1 MIKSIKIKNFAI
13 IKDTEFKFHSGL
25 NIITG
30 ETGAGKSVV
39 ATAISL
45 ALGSRAD
52 STFIRHGASKAT
64 IEMVAVFEEK
74 EYTVVREVSS
84 NGKNRCIIN
93 GNGVPLGRL
102 ISISE
107 KSAQIH
113 GQFDN
118 NLLLDPE
125 SHIDLLDTFGGQNIL
140 SYYLQYIN
148 AFNEFSEIKNRY
160 NALITSIKEDSSK
173 ADFYRFSIEEIDRSN
188 LVVGEDAELEDR
200 MKFLQNAES
209 ISRALSDSYD
219 ALTSGDFSAESLI
232 GSALSNLQSVSESTK
247 DIASLSDDL
256 DSLSIQLSDI
266 ISKMHTLLD
275 SSDFSERELDKIMER
290 LSLIDSLKKKY
301 APTIEEILEYRDLIF
316 EKLSNMGSFDEQ
328 KEELKS
334 MLEESRLKLYSTG
347 NQLTEARKKVA
358 KKLSDAVVSELA
370 ELNFKNADIEVSIT
384 PLKSPGPKGM
394 DEVEL
399 FITTNKGEPLKP
411 LAKVASGGEV
421 SRIMLA
427 IKAITADSE
436 NISTLI
442 FDEVDTGI
450 SGITASIVGSKLQNL
465 ASNHQVI
472 SITHL
477 PQIAAKGDH
486 NYRIY
491 KESDDSE
498 TYAYV
503 EEITGEEKIMEI
515 ARLLGGTKITNAT
528 IENARDL
535 IDNN

>member
-1 MIKSIKIKNFAI
+1 MIKSIRINNFAI

-64 IEMVAVFEEK
+64 VEMLAEFGDK

-102 ISISE
+102 ISVSE
-107 KSAQIH
+107 KNAQIH

-118 NLLLDPE
+118 NMLLNPE
-125 SHIDLLDTFGGQNIL
+125 THIDLLDTFGGQNIL

-148 AFNEFSEIKNRY
+148 AFNEFTDIKNRY
-160 NALITSIKEDSSK
+160 NKLVTSIKEDSSK
-173 ADFYRFSIEEIDRSN
+173 ADYYRYSIEEIDRAN
-188 LVVGEDAELEDR
+188 LVDGEDDELEDR

-219 ALTSGDFSAESLI
+219 SLASGDFSAESLI
-232 GSALSNLQSVSESTK
+232 GTALSNITSVSGYTK
-247 DIASLSDDL
+247 DIDSLSDNL
-256 DSLSIQLSDI
+256 ESLSIQVSDI
-266 ISKMHTLLD
+266 ISRMRTLLD
-275 SSDFSERELDKIMER
+275 SSDFSERELDEIMER

-301 APTIEEILEYRDLIF
+301 APTIAGILAHRDELS
-316 EKLSNMGSFDEQ
+316 EKLNNMDSFDEK
-328 KEELKS
+328 KEELKVL
-334 MLEESRLKLYSTG
+334 LEESRLKLYSDG
-347 NQLTEARKKVA
+347 NALTEARKKVA
-358 KKLSDAVVSELA
+358 KELSKAVVSELA
-370 ELNFKNADIEVSIT
+370 QLNFKDSDIHVAIT
-384 PLKSPGPKGM
+384 PLKTPGPKGM

-427 IKAITADSE
+427 IKSITADSE

-450 SGITASIVGSKLQNL
+450 SGVTASIVGNKLKSL
-465 ASNHQVI
+465 AANHQVI

-491 KESDDSE
+491 KESNDTE
-498 TYAYV
+498 TFAYV
-503 EEITGEEKIMEI
+503 EEITGEDRLMEI
-515 ARLLGGTKITNAT
+515 ARLLGGTKITKAT
-528 IENARDL
+528 IENAREL
-535 IDNN
+535 IDSN

>member
-1 MIKSIKIKNFAI
+1 MIKSIRIKNFAI
-13 IKDTEFKFHSGL
+13 IKDTEFRFHSGL

-30 ETGAGKSVV
+30 ETGAGKSIV

-64 IEMVAVFEEK
+64 IEMIAELGDK
-74 EYTVVREVSS
+74 EYTVVREISS

-93 GNGVPLGRL
+93 GDGVPLGRL

-107 KSAQIH
+107 KNAQIH

-118 NLLLDPE
+118 NLLLNPE
-125 SHIDLLDTFGGQNIL
+125 THIDLLDTFGGQNIL

-148 AFNEFSEIKNRY
+148 SFNEFSEIKNRY
-160 NALITSIKEDSSK
+160 NKLVTSIKEDSSK
-173 ADFYRFSIEEIDRSN
+173 ADYYRYSIEEIDRAN
-188 LVVGEDAELEDR
+188 LVDGEDAELEDR
-200 MKFLQNAES
+200 MKFLQNAET

-219 ALTSGDFSAESLI
+219 ALTSGDFSAENLI
-232 GSALSNLQSVSESTK
+232 GSALSNIKSVSEYTK
-247 DIASLSDDL
+247 DIDSLSDNL
-256 DSLSIQLSDI
+256 ESLSIQLSDI

-275 SSDFSERELDKIMER
+275 SSDFSERELDEIMER

-301 APTIEEILEYRDLIF
+301 APTIRGILAHRDELS
-316 EKLSNMGSFDEQ
+316 EKLNNMESFDEQ
-328 KEELKS
+328 KEKLKAL
-334 MLEESRLKLYSTG
+334 LEESRLKLYSDG
-347 NQLTEARKKVA
+347 KSLTEARKKIG
-358 KKLSDAVVSELA
+358 KELSKAVVSELA
-370 ELNFKNADIEVSIT
+370 QLNFKDADIDVTIT
-384 PLKSPGPKGM
+384 PLKAPGPKGM

-411 LAKVASGGEV
+411 LAKIASGGEV

-450 SGITASIVGSKLQNL
+450 SGITASIVGNKLQDL
-465 ASNHQVI
+465 AANHQVI

-491 KESDDSE
+491 KESNDSE
-498 TYAYV
+498 TFAYV
-503 EEITGEEKIMEI
+503 EEITGEDKLMEI
-515 ARLLGGTKITNAT
+515 ARLLGGTKITKAT
-528 IENARDL
+528 IENAREL
-535 IDNN
+535 IDSN

>member
-1 MIKSIKIKNFAI
+1 MIKSIRIKNFAI
-13 IKDTEFKFHSGL
+13 IKDTEFRFHSGL

-30 ETGAGKSVV
+30 ETGAGKSIV

-64 IEMVAVFEEK
+64 IEMIAELGDK
-74 EYTVVREVSS
+74 EYTVVREISS

-93 GNGVPLGRL
+93 GDGVPLGRL

-107 KSAQIH
+107 KNAQIH

-118 NLLLDPE
+118 NLLLNPE
-125 SHIDLLDTFGGQNIL
+125 THIDLLDTFGGQNIL

-148 AFNEFSEIKNRY
+148 SFNEFSEIKNRY
-160 NALITSIKEDSSK
+160 NKLVTSIKEDSSK
-173 ADFYRFSIEEIDRSN
+173 ADYYRYSIEEIDRAN
-188 LVVGEDAELEDR
+188 LVDGEDAELEDR
-200 MKFLQNAES
+200 MKFLQNAET

-219 ALTSGDFSAESLI
+219 ALTSGDFSAENLI
-232 GSALSNLQSVSESTK
+232 GSALSNIKSVSEYTK
-247 DIASLSDDL
+247 DIDSLSDNL
-256 DSLSIQLSDI
+256 ESLSIQLSDI

-275 SSDFSERELDKIMER
+275 SSDFSERELDEIMER

-301 APTIEEILEYRDLIF
+301 APTIRGILAHRDELS
-316 EKLSNMGSFDEQ
+316 EKLNNMESFDEQ
-328 KEELKS
+328 KEELKAL
-334 MLEESRLKLYSTG
+334 LEESRLKLYSEG
-347 NQLTEARKKVA
+347 KSLTEARKKIG
-358 KKLSDAVVSELA
+358 KELSKAVVSELA
-370 ELNFKNADIEVSIT
+370 QLNFKDADIDVTIT
-384 PLKSPGPKGM
+384 PLKAPGPKGM

-450 SGITASIVGSKLQNL
+450 SGITASIVGNKLQDL
-465 ASNHQVI
+465 AANHQVI

-491 KESDDSE
+491 KESNDTE
-498 TYAYV
+498 TFAYV
-503 EEITGEEKIMEI
+503 EEITGEDKLMEI
-515 ARLLGGTKITNAT
+515 ARLLGGTKITKAT
-528 IENARDL
+528 IENAREL
-535 IDNN
+535 IESR

>member
-13 IKDTEFKFHSGL
+13 IKDTEFNFHSGL

-64 IEMVAVFEEK
+64 VEMLAEFGDK
-74 EYTVVREVSS
+74 EYTVVREISS

-93 GNGVPLGRL
+93 GDGVPLGRL

-107 KSAQIH
+107 KNAQIH

-118 NLLLDPE
+118 NLLLNPE
-125 SHIDLLDTFGGQNIL
+125 THIDLLDTFGGQNIL
-140 SYYLQYIN
+140 SYYLTYIN
-148 AFNEFSEIKNRY
+148 SFNEFSDIKNKY
-160 NALITSIKEDSSK
+160 NKLVTSIKEDSSK
-173 ADFYRFSIEEIDRSN
+173 ADYYRYSIEEIDRAN
-188 LVVGEDAELEDR
+188 LVDGEDAELEDR
-200 MKFLQNAES
+200 MKFLQNAEA

-219 ALTSGDFSAESLI
+219 ALTSGDFSAENLI
-232 GSALSNLQSVSESTK
+232 GSALSNIKSVSEYTK
-247 DIASLSDDL
+247 DIDFLSDNL
-256 DSLSIQLSDI
+256 ESLSIQLSDI

-275 SSDFSERELDKIMER
+275 SSDFSERELDEIMER

-301 APTIEEILEYRDLIF
+301 APTIREILAYRNELS
-316 EKLSNMGSFDEQ
+316 EKLNNMDSFDEQ
-328 KEELKS
+328 KEELKAL
-334 MLEESRLKLYSTG
+334 LEESRLKLYSDS
-347 NQLTEARKKVA
+347 NALTEARKKVG
-358 KKLSDAVVSELA
+358 KELSEAVFSELTQ
-370 ELNFKNADIEVSIT
+370 LNFKDADIEVAIT
-384 PLKSPGPKGM
+384 PLKAPGPKGM

-450 SGITASIVGSKLQNL
+450 SGITASIVGNKLQSL
-465 ASNHQVI
+465 ARNHQVI

-477 PQIAAKGDH
+477 PQIAANGDH

-498 TYAYV
+498 TFAYV
-503 EEITGEEKIMEI
+503 EEITGKDKLMEI
-515 ARLLGGTKITNAT
+515 ARLLGGTKITKAT

-535 IDNN
+535 IESH

>member
-13 IKDTEFKFHSGL
+13 IKDTEFNFHSGL

-64 IEMVAVFEEK
+64 VEMIAELGDK
-74 EYTVVREVSS
+74 EYTVVREISS

-93 GNGVPLGRL
+93 GDGVPLGRL

-107 KSAQIH
+107 KNAQIH

-118 NLLLDPE
+118 NLLLNPE
-125 SHIDLLDTFGGQNIL
+125 THIDLLDTFGGQNIL

-148 AFNEFSEIKNRY
+148 AFNDFSDIKNRY
-160 NALITSIKEDSSK
+160 NKLVTSIKEDSSK
-173 ADFYRFSIEEIDRSN
+173 ADYYRYSIEEINRAN
-188 LVVGEDAELEDR
+188 LVDGEDAELEDR
-200 MKFLQNAES
+200 MKFLQNAEA

-219 ALTSGDFSAESLI
+219 ALTSGDFSAENLI
-232 GSALSNLQSVSESTK
+232 GSALSNIKSVSEYTK
-247 DIASLSDDL
+247 DIDSLSDNL
-256 DSLSIQLSDI
+256 ESLSIQLSDI

-275 SSDFSERELDKIMER
+275 SSDFSERELDEIMER

-301 APTIEEILEYRDLIF
+301 APTIREILAYRNKLS
-316 EKLSNMGSFDEQ
+316 EKLNNMDSFDEQ
-328 KEELKS
+328 KEELKAL
-334 MLEESRLKLYSTG
+334 LEESRLKLYSDG
-347 NQLTEARKKVA
+347 NALTEARKKVG
-358 KKLSDAVVSELA
+358 KELSEAVVSELTQ
-370 ELNFKNADIEVSIT
+370 LNFKDADIEVAIT
-384 PLKSPGPKGM
+384 PLKAPGPKGI

-450 SGITASIVGSKLQNL
+450 SGITASIVGNKLLSL
-465 ASNHQVI
+465 AKNHQVI

-498 TYAYV
+498 TFAYV
-503 EEITGEEKIMEI
+503 EEITGENKLMEI
-515 ARLLGGTKITNAT
+515 ARLLGGTKITKAT

-535 IDNN
+535 IESH

>member
-1 MIKSIKIKNFAI
+1 MIKSIRINNFAI

-64 IEMVAVFEEK
+64 VEMIAELGDK
-74 EYTVVREVSS
+74 EYTVVREISS

-93 GNGVPLGRL
+93 GDGVPLGRL

-107 KSAQIH
+107 KNAQIH

-118 NLLLDPE
+118 NMLLNPE
-125 SHIDLLDTFGGQNIL
+125 THIDLLDTFGGQNIL
-140 SYYLQYIN
+140 SYYLTYIN
-148 AFNEFSEIKNRY
+148 SFNEFSEIKDKY
-160 NALITSIKEDSSK
+160 NKLVTSIKEDSSK
-173 ADFYRFSIEEIDRSN
+173 ADYYRYSIEEIDRAN
-188 LVVGEDAELEDR
+188 LVDGEDDELEDR

-219 ALTSGDFSAESLI
+219 ALSSGDFCAENLI
-232 GSALSNLQSVSESTK
+232 GSALSNIKSVSEYTK
-247 DIASLSDDL
+247 DIDSLSNNL
-256 DSLSIQLSDI
+256 ESLSIQLSDI

-275 SSDFSERELDKIMER
+275 SSDFSERELDDIMER

-301 APTIEEILEYRDLIF
+301 APTIQKILAHRDELS
-316 EKLSNMGSFDEQ
+316 EKLNNMDSFDEK
-328 KEELKS
+328 KEELKVL
-334 MLEESRLKLYSTG
+334 LEESRLKLYSDG
-347 NQLTEARKKVA
+347 NALTEARKKVG
-358 KKLSDAVVSELA
+358 KELSEAVVSELTQ
-370 ELNFKNADIEVSIT
+370 LNFKDANIEVAIT
-384 PLKSPGPKGM
+384 PLKAPGPKGM

-450 SGITASIVGSKLQNL
+450 SGITASIVGNKLKSL
-465 ASNHQVI
+465 SANHQVI

-498 TYAYV
+498 TFAYV
-503 EEITGEEKIMEI
+503 EEITGEDKLMEI
-515 ARLLGGTKITNAT
+515 ARLLGGTKITKAT

-535 IDNN
+535 IDSN

>member
-125 SHIDLLDTFGGQNIL
+125 SHIDLLDTFGGQDIL

-173 ADFYRFSIEEIDRSN
+173 ADYYRYSMDEIDRAN
-188 LVVGEDAELEDR
+188 LVDGEDAELEER

-232 GSALSNLQSVSESTK
+232 GSALSNLQSVSGYTK
-247 DIASLSDDL
+247 DIASLSEDL

-275 SSDFSERELDKIMER
+275 SSDFSERELDEIMER

-301 APTIEEILEYRDLIF
+301 APTIEEILEHRDLIF
-316 EKLSNMGSFDEQ
+316 EKLSNIGSFDEQ

-503 EEITGEEKIMEI
+503 EEITGEGKIMEI

>member
-232 GSALSNLQSVSESTK
+232 GSALSNLQSVSEYTK

-301 APTIEEILEYRDLIF
+301 ALTIEEILEYRDLIF

>member
-1 MIKSIKIKNFAI
+1 MIKSIRIKNFAI
-13 IKDTEFKFHSGL
+13 IKDTEFRFHSGL

-30 ETGAGKSVV
+30 ETGAGKSIV

-64 IEMVAVFEEK
+64 VEMIAELGDN
-74 EYTVVREVSS
+74 EYTVVRDISL

-107 KSAQIH
+107 KNAQIH

-118 NLLLDPE
+118 NLLLNPE
-125 SHIDLLDTFGGQNIL
+125 THIDLLDTFGGQNIL

-148 AFNEFSEIKNRY
+148 SFNEFSEIKNRY
-160 NALITSIKEDSSK
+160 NKLVTSIKEDSSK
-173 ADFYRFSIEEIDRSN
+173 ADYYRYSIEEIDRAN
-188 LVVGEDAELEDR
+188 LVDGEDSELEDR
-200 MKFLQNAES
+200 MKFLQNAET

-219 ALTSGDFSAESLI
+219 ALTSGDFSAENLI
-232 GSALSNLQSVSESTK
+232 GSALSNIKSVSEYTK
-247 DIASLSDDL
+247 DIDSLSDNL
-256 DSLSIQLSDI
+256 ESLSIQLSDI

-275 SSDFSERELDKIMER
+275 SSDFSERELDAIMER

-301 APTIEEILEYRDLIF
+301 APTIRGILAHRDELS
-316 EKLSNMGSFDEQ
+316 EKLNNMESFDEQ
-328 KEELKS
+328 KEELKAL
-334 MLEESRLKLYSTG
+334 LEESRLKLYSDG
-347 NQLTEARKKVA
+347 KSLTEARKKIG
-358 KKLSDAVVSELA
+358 KELSKAVVSELA
-370 ELNFKNADIEVSIT
+370 QLNFKDADIDVTIT
-384 PLKSPGPKGM
+384 PLKAPGPKGM

-450 SGITASIVGSKLQNL
+450 SGITASIVGNKLQDL
-465 ASNHQVI
+465 AANHQVI

-498 TYAYV
+498 TFAYV
-503 EEITGEEKIMEI
+503 EEITGEDKLMEI
-515 ARLLGGTKITNAT
+515 ARLLGGTKITKAT
-528 IENARDL
+528 IENAREL
-535 IDNN
+535 IDSN

>member
-148 AFNEFSEIKNRY
+148 AFNEFSDIKNRY

-232 GSALSNLQSVSESTK
+232 GSVLSNLQSVSGYTK
-247 DIASLSDDL
+247 DIASLSEDL
-256 DSLSIQLSDI
+256 DSLSIQLSDV

-275 SSDFSERELDKIMER
+275 SSDFSERELDEIMER

-301 APTIEEILEYRDLIF
+301 APTIDEILEHRDLIF

-370 ELNFKNADIEVSIT
+370 ELNFKNADIDVSIT

-465 ASNHQVI
+465 ASNHQII

>member
-1 MIKSIKIKNFAI
+1 MIKSIRIKNFAI
-13 IKDTEFKFHSGL
+13 IKDTEFRFHSGL

-30 ETGAGKSVV
+30 ETGAGKSIV

-64 IEMVAVFEEK
+64 IEMIAELGDK
-74 EYTVVREVSS
+74 EYTVVREISS

-93 GNGVPLGRL
+93 GDGVPLGRL

-107 KSAQIH
+107 KNAQIH

-118 NLLLDPE
+118 NLLLNPE
-125 SHIDLLDTFGGQNIL
+125 THIDLLDTFGGQNIL

-148 AFNEFSEIKNRY
+148 SFNEFSEIKNRY
-160 NALITSIKEDSSK
+160 NKLVTSIKEDSSK
-173 ADFYRFSIEEIDRSN
+173 ADYYRYSIEEIDRAN
-188 LVVGEDAELEDR
+188 LVDGEDSELEDR
-200 MKFLQNAES
+200 MKFLQNAET

-219 ALTSGDFSAESLI
+219 ALTSGDFSAENLI
-232 GSALSNLQSVSESTK
+232 GSALSNIKSVSEYTK
-247 DIASLSDDL
+247 DIDSLSDNL
-256 DSLSIQLSDI
+256 ESLSIQLSDI

-275 SSDFSERELDKIMER
+275 SSDFSERELDEIMER

-301 APTIEEILEYRDLIF
+301 APTIREILAHRDELS
-316 EKLSNMGSFDEQ
+316 EKLNNMESFDEQ
-328 KEELKS
+328 KEELKAL
-334 MLEESRLKLYSTG
+334 LEESRLKLYSDG
-347 NQLTEARKKVA
+347 KSLTEARKKIG
-358 KKLSDAVVSELA
+358 KELSKAVVSELA
-370 ELNFKNADIEVSIT
+370 QLNFKDADIDVTIT
-384 PLKSPGPKGM
+384 PLKAPGPKGM

-450 SGITASIVGSKLQNL
+450 SGITASIVGNKLQDL
-465 ASNHQVI
+465 AANHQVI

-498 TYAYV
+498 TFAYV
-503 EEITGEEKIMEI
+503 EEITGEDKLMEI
-515 ARLLGGTKITNAT
+515 ARLLGGTKITKAT

-535 IDNN
+535 IESQ

>member
-1 MIKSIKIKNFAI
+1 MIKSIRIKNFAI
-13 IKDTEFKFHSGL
+13 IKDTEFRFHSGL

-30 ETGAGKSVV
+30 ETGAGKSIV

-64 IEMVAVFEEK
+64 IEMIAELGDK
-74 EYTVVREVSS
+74 EYTVVREISS

-93 GNGVPLGRL
+93 GDGVPLGRL

-107 KSAQIH
+107 KNAQIH

-118 NLLLDPE
+118 NLLLNPE
-125 SHIDLLDTFGGQNIL
+125 THIDLLDTFGGQNIL

-148 AFNEFSEIKNRY
+148 SFNEFSEIKNRY
-160 NALITSIKEDSSK
+160 NKLVTSIKEDSSK
-173 ADFYRFSIEEIDRSN
+173 ADYYRYSIEEIDRAN
-188 LVVGEDAELEDR
+188 LVDGEDSELEDR
-200 MKFLQNAES
+200 MKFLQNAET

-219 ALTSGDFSAESLI
+219 ALTSGDFSAENLI
-232 GSALSNLQSVSESTK
+232 GSALSNIKSVSEYTK
-247 DIASLSDDL
+247 DIDSLSDNL
-256 DSLSIQLSDI
+256 ESLSIQLSDI

-275 SSDFSERELDKIMER
+275 SSDFSERELDEIMER

-301 APTIEEILEYRDLIF
+301 APTIRGILAHRDELS
-316 EKLSNMGSFDEQ
+316 EKLNNMESFDEQ
-328 KEELKS
+328 KEELKAL
-334 MLEESRLKLYSTG
+334 LEESRLKLYSEG
-347 NQLTEARKKVA
+347 KSLTEARKKIG
-358 KKLSDAVVSELA
+358 KELSKAVVSELA
-370 ELNFKNADIEVSIT
+370 QLNFKDADIDVTIT
-384 PLKSPGPKGM
+384 PLKAPGPKGM

-450 SGITASIVGSKLQNL
+450 SGITASIVGNKLQDL
-465 ASNHQVI
+465 AANHQVI

-491 KESDDSE
+491 KESNDTE
-498 TYAYV
+498 TFAYV
-503 EEITGEEKIMEI
+503 EEITGEDKLMEI
-515 ARLLGGTKITNAT
+515 ARLLGGTKITKAT
-528 IENARDL
+528 IENAREL
-535 IDNN
+535 IESR

>member
-13 IKDTEFKFHSGL
+13 IKDTEFNFHSGL

-64 IEMVAVFEEK
+64 VEMLAEFGDK
-74 EYTVVREVSS
+74 EYTVVREISS

-93 GNGVPLGRL
+93 GDGVPLGRL

-107 KSAQIH
+107 KNAQIH

-118 NLLLDPE
+118 NLLLNPE
-125 SHIDLLDTFGGQNIL
+125 THIDLLDTFGGQNIL

-148 AFNEFSEIKNRY
+148 AFNEFSDIKNRY
-160 NALITSIKEDSSK
+160 NKLVTSIKEDSSK
-173 ADFYRFSIEEIDRSN
+173 ADYYRYSIEEIDRAN
-188 LVVGEDAELEDR
+188 LVDGEDAELEDR
-200 MKFLQNAES
+200 MKFLQNAEA

-219 ALTSGDFSAESLI
+219 ALTSGDFSAENLI
-232 GSALSNLQSVSESTK
+232 GSALSNIKSVSEYTK
-247 DIASLSDDL
+247 DIDSLSDNL
-256 DSLSIQLSDI
+256 ESLSIQLSDI

-275 SSDFSERELDKIMER
+275 SSDFSERELDEIMER

-301 APTIEEILEYRDLIF
+301 APTIREILAYRNKLS
-316 EKLSNMGSFDEQ
+316 EKLNNMDSFDEQ
-328 KEELKS
+328 KEELKAL
-334 MLEESRLKLYSTG
+334 LEESRLKLYSDG
-347 NQLTEARKKVA
+347 NALTEARKKVG
-358 KKLSDAVVSELA
+358 KELSEAVVSELTQ
-370 ELNFKNADIEVSIT
+370 LNFKDADIKVAIT
-384 PLKSPGPKGM
+384 PLKAPGPKGM

-399 FITTNKGEPLKP
+399 FITTNKGELLKP

-450 SGITASIVGSKLQNL
+450 SGLTASIVGNKLQSL
-465 ASNHQVI
+465 ARNHQVI

-498 TYAYV
+498 TFAYV
-503 EEITGEEKIMEI
+503 EEITGEDKLMEI
-515 ARLLGGTKITNAT
+515 ARLLGGTKITKAT

-535 IDNN
+535 IESH

>member
-45 ALGSRAD
+45 VLGSRAD

-188 LVVGEDAELEDR
+188 LVVGEDTELEDR
-200 MKFLQNAES
+200 MKVLQNAES

-232 GSALSNLQSVSESTK
+232 GSALSNLQSVSGYTK
-247 DIASLSDDL
+247 DIASLSEDL
-256 DSLSIQLSDI
+256 DSLSIQLSDV

-275 SSDFSERELDKIMER
+275 SSDFSERELDEIMER

-301 APTIEEILEYRDLIF
+301 APTIDEILEHRDLIF
-316 EKLSNMGSFDEQ
+316 EKLSNMESFDEQ

>member
-1 MIKSIKIKNFAI
+1 MIKSIRIKNFAI
-13 IKDTEFKFHSGL
+13 IKDTEFRFHSGL

-30 ETGAGKSVV
+30 ETGAGKSIV

-64 IEMVAVFEEK
+64 IEMIAELGDK
-74 EYTVVREVSS
+74 EYTVVREISS

-93 GNGVPLGRL
+93 GDGVPLGRL

-107 KSAQIH
+107 KNAQIH

-118 NLLLDPE
+118 NLLLNPE
-125 SHIDLLDTFGGQNIL
+125 THIDLLDTFGGQNIL

-148 AFNEFSEIKNRY
+148 SFNEFSEIKNRY
-160 NALITSIKEDSSK
+160 NKLVTSIKEDSSK
-173 ADFYRFSIEEIDRSN
+173 ADYYRYSIEEIDRAN
-188 LVVGEDAELEDR
+188 LVDGEDAELEDR
-200 MKFLQNAES
+200 MKFLQNAET

-219 ALTSGDFSAESLI
+219 ALTSGDFSAENLI
-232 GSALSNLQSVSESTK
+232 GSALSNIKSVSEYTK
-247 DIASLSDDL
+247 DIDSLSDNL
-256 DSLSIQLSDI
+256 ESLSIQLSDI

-275 SSDFSERELDKIMER
+275 SSDFSERELDEIMER

-301 APTIEEILEYRDLIF
+301 APTIRGILAHRDELS
-316 EKLSNMGSFDEQ
+316 EKLNNMESFDEQ
-328 KEELKS
+328 KEELKAL
-334 MLEESRLKLYSTG
+334 LEESRLKLYSDG
-347 NQLTEARKKVA
+347 KSLTEARKKIG
-358 KKLSDAVVSELA
+358 KELSKAVVSELA
-370 ELNFKNADIEVSIT
+370 QLNFKDADIDVTIT
-384 PLKSPGPKGM
+384 PLKAPGPKGM

-450 SGITASIVGSKLQNL
+450 SGITASIVGNKLQDL
-465 ASNHQVI
+465 AANHQVI

-498 TYAYV
+498 TFAYV
-503 EEITGEEKIMEI
+503 EEITGEDKLMEI
-515 ARLLGGTKITNAT
+515 ARLLGGTKITKAT
-528 IENARDL
+528 IENAREL
-535 IDNN
+535 IDSN

>member
-13 IKDTEFKFHSGL
+13 IKDTEFNFHSGL

-64 IEMVAVFEEK
+64 VEMIAELGDK
-74 EYTVVREVSS
+74 EYTVVREISS

-93 GNGVPLGRL
+93 GDGVPLGRL

-107 KSAQIH
+107 KNAQIH

-118 NLLLDPE
+118 NLLLNPE
-125 SHIDLLDTFGGQNIL
+125 THIDLLDTFGGQNIL
-140 SYYLQYIN
+140 SYYLTYIN
-148 AFNEFSEIKNRY
+148 SFNEFSDIKNKY
-160 NALITSIKEDSSK
+160 NKLVTSIKEDSSK
-173 ADFYRFSIEEIDRSN
+173 ADYYRYSIEEIDRAN
-188 LVVGEDAELEDR
+188 LVDGEDAELEDR
-200 MKFLQNAES
+200 MKFLQNAEA

-219 ALTSGDFSAESLI
+219 ALSSGDFSAENLI
-232 GSALSNLQSVSESTK
+232 GSALSNIHSVSGYTK
-247 DIASLSDDL
+247 DIDSLSDNL
-256 DSLSIQLSDI
+256 ESLSIQLSDI

-275 SSDFSERELDKIMER
+275 SSDFSERELDEIMER

-301 APTIEEILEYRDLIF
+301 APTIREITSHRNELS
-316 EKLSNMGSFDEQ
+316 EKLNNMESFDEQ
-328 KEELKS
+328 KEALKAL
-334 MLEESRLKLYSTG
+334 LEESRLKLYSDG
-347 NQLTEARKKVA
+347 NALTEARKKVG
-358 KKLSDAVVSELA
+358 KELSEAVVSELTQ
-370 ELNFKNADIEVSIT
+370 LNFKDADIEVAIT
-384 PLKSPGPKGM
+384 PLKAPGPKGI

-450 SGITASIVGSKLQNL
+450 SGITASIVGNKLQSL
-465 ASNHQVI
+465 ARNHQVI

-498 TYAYV
+498 TFAYV
-503 EEITGEEKIMEI
+503 EEITGEDKLMEI
-515 ARLLGGTKITNAT
+515 ARLLGGTKITKAT

-535 IDNN
+535 IESH

>member
-1 MIKSIKIKNFAI
+1 MIKSIRIKNFAI
-13 IKDTEFKFHSGL
+13 IKDTEFRFHSGL

-30 ETGAGKSVV
+30 ETGAGKSIV

-64 IEMVAVFEEK
+64 IEMIAELGDK
-74 EYTVVREVSS
+74 EYTVVREISS

-93 GNGVPLGRL
+93 GDGVPLGRL

-107 KSAQIH
+107 KNAQIH

-118 NLLLDPE
+118 NLLLNPE
-125 SHIDLLDTFGGQNIL
+125 THIDLLDTFGGQNIL

-148 AFNEFSEIKNRY
+148 SFNEFSEIKNRY
-160 NALITSIKEDSSK
+160 NKLVTSIKEDSSK
-173 ADFYRFSIEEIDRSN
+173 ADYYRYSIEEIDRAN
-188 LVVGEDAELEDR
+188 LVDGEDAELEDR
-200 MKFLQNAES
+200 MKFLQNAET

-219 ALTSGDFSAESLI
+219 ALTSGDFSAENLI
-232 GSALSNLQSVSESTK
+232 GSALSNIKSVSEYTK
-247 DIASLSDDL
+247 DIDSLSDNL
-256 DSLSIQLSDI
+256 ESLSIQLSDI

-275 SSDFSERELDKIMER
+275 SSDFSERELDEIMER

-301 APTIEEILEYRDLIF
+301 APTIRGILAHRDELS
-316 EKLSNMGSFDEQ
+316 EKLNNMESFDEQ
-328 KEELKS
+328 KEKLKAL
-334 MLEESRLKLYSTG
+334 LEESRLKLYSDG
-347 NQLTEARKKVA
+347 NSLTEARKKIG
-358 KKLSDAVVSELA
+358 KELSKAVVSELA
-370 ELNFKNADIEVSIT
+370 QLNFKDAYIDVTIT
-384 PLKSPGPKGM
+384 PLKAPGPKGM

-411 LAKVASGGEV
+411 LAKIASGGEV

-450 SGITASIVGSKLQNL
+450 SGITASIVGNKLQDL
-465 ASNHQVI
+465 AANHQVI

-498 TYAYV
+498 TFAYV
-503 EEITGEEKIMEI
+503 EEITGEDKLMEI
-515 ARLLGGTKITNAT
+515 ARLLGGTKITKAT
-528 IENARDL
+528 IENAREL
-535 IDNN
+535 IESN

>member
-188 LVVGEDAELEDR
+188 LVVGEDTELEDR
-200 MKFLQNAES
+200 MKVLQNAES

-232 GSALSNLQSVSESTK
+232 GSALSNLQSVSGYTK
-247 DIASLSDDL
+247 DIASLSEDL
-256 DSLSIQLSDI
+256 DSLSIQLSDV

-275 SSDFSERELDKIMER
+275 SSDFSERELDEIMER

-316 EKLSNMGSFDEQ
+316 EKLSNMESFDEQ

>member
-13 IKDTEFKFHSGL
+13 IKDTEFRFHSGL

-102 ISISE
+102 IYISE

-148 AFNEFSEIKNRY
+148 AFNEFSDIKTRY

-173 ADFYRFSIEEIDRSN
+173 ADFYRYSIEEIDRSN

-232 GSALSNLQSVSESTK
+232 GSALSNLQSVSGYTK
-247 DIASLSDDL
+247 DIASLSEDL
-256 DSLSIQLSDI
+256 DSLSIQLSDV

-275 SSDFSERELDKIMER
+275 SSDFSERELDEIMER

-301 APTIEEILEYRDLIF
+301 APTIEEILEHRDLIF

-358 KKLSDAVVSELA
+358 KELSDAVVSELA

>member
-1 MIKSIKIKNFAI
+1 MIKSIRIKNFAI
-13 IKDTEFKFHSGL
+13 IKDTEFRFHSGL

-30 ETGAGKSVV
+30 ETGAGKSIV

-52 STFIRHGASKAT
+52 STFIRHGASNAT
-64 IEMVAVFEEK
+64 IEMIAEFGGK
-74 EYTVVREVSS
+74 EYTVVREISS

-93 GNGVPLGRL
+93 GDGVPLGRL

-107 KSAQIH
+107 KNAQIH

-118 NLLLDPE
+118 NLLLNPE
-125 SHIDLLDTFGGQNIL
+125 THIDLLDTFGGQNIL

-148 AFNEFSEIKNRY
+148 SFNEFSEIKNRY
-160 NALITSIKEDSSK
+160 NKLVTSIKEDSSK
-173 ADFYRFSIEEIDRSN
+173 ADYYRYSIEEIDRAN
-188 LVVGEDAELEDR
+188 LVDGEDTELEDR
-200 MKFLQNAES
+200 MKFLQNAET

-219 ALTSGDFSAESLI
+219 ALSSGDFSAENLI
-232 GSALSNLQSVSESTK
+232 GSALSNIHSVSGYTK
-247 DIASLSDDL
+247 DIDALSDNL
-256 DSLSIQLSDI
+256 ESLSIQLSDI

-275 SSDFSERELDKIMER
+275 SSDFSERELDEIMER

-301 APTIEEILEYRDLIF
+301 APTIRGILAHRDELS
-316 EKLSNMGSFDEQ
+316 EKLNNMESFDEQ
-328 KEELKS
+328 KEKLKAL
-334 MLEESRLKLYSTG
+334 LEESRLKLYSDG
-347 NQLTEARKKVA
+347 NSLTEARKKIG
-358 KKLSDAVVSELA
+358 KELSKAVVSELA
-370 ELNFKNADIEVSIT
+370 QLNFKDADIDVTIT
-384 PLKSPGPKGM
+384 PLKAPGPKGM

-411 LAKVASGGEV
+411 LAKIASGGEV

-450 SGITASIVGSKLQNL
+450 SGITASIVGNKLQDL
-465 ASNHQVI
+465 AANHQVI

-491 KESDDSE
+491 KESNDSE
-498 TYAYV
+498 TFAYV
-503 EEITGEEKIMEI
+503 EEITGEDKLMEI
-515 ARLLGGTKITNAT
+515 ARLLGGTKITKAT
-528 IENARDL
+528 IENAREL
-535 IDNN
+535 IESR

>member
-232 GSALSNLQSVSESTK
+232 GSALSNLQSVSGYTK
-247 DIASLSDDL
+247 DIASLSEDL
-256 DSLSIQLSDI
+256 DSLSIQLSDV

-275 SSDFSERELDKIMER
+275 SSDFSERELDEIMER

-301 APTIEEILEYRDLIF
+301 ATTIEEILEHRDLLC
-316 EKLSNMGSFDEQ
+316 EKLSNMESFDEQ

>member
-13 IKDTEFKFHSGL
+13 IKDTEFNFHSGL

-64 IEMVAVFEEK
+64 VEMLAEFGDK
-74 EYTVVREVSS
+74 EYTVVREISS

-93 GNGVPLGRL
+93 GDGVPLGRL

-107 KSAQIH
+107 KNAQIH

-118 NLLLDPE
+118 NLLLNPE
-125 SHIDLLDTFGGQNIL
+125 THIDLLDTFGGQNIL
-140 SYYLQYIN
+140 SYYLTYIN
-148 AFNEFSEIKNRY
+148 SFNEFSDIKNRY
-160 NALITSIKEDSSK
+160 NKLVTSIKEDSSK
-173 ADFYRFSIEEIDRSN
+173 ADYYRYSIEEIDRAN
-188 LVVGEDAELEDR
+188 LVDGEDAELEDR
-200 MKFLQNAES
+200 MKFLQNAEA

-219 ALTSGDFSAESLI
+219 ALTSGDFSAENLI
-232 GSALSNLQSVSESTK
+232 GSALSNIKSVSEYTK
-247 DIASLSDDL
+247 DIDSLSDNL
-256 DSLSIQLSDI
+256 ESLSIQLSDI

-275 SSDFSERELDKIMER
+275 SSDFSERELDEIMER

-301 APTIEEILEYRDLIF
+301 APTIREIISHRNELS
-316 EKLSNMGSFDEQ
+316 EKLNNMESFDEQ
-328 KEELKS
+328 KEALKAL
-334 MLEESRLKLYSTG
+334 LEESRLKLYSDG
-347 NQLTEARKKVA
+347 NALTEARKKVG
-358 KKLSDAVVSELA
+358 KELSEAVVSELTQ
-370 ELNFKNADIEVSIT
+370 LNFKDADIEVAFT
-384 PLKSPGPKGM
+384 PLKAPGPKGI

-450 SGITASIVGSKLQNL
+450 SGITASIVGNKLQSL
-465 ASNHQVI
+465 ARNHQVI

-477 PQIAAKGDH
+477 PQIAANGDH

-498 TYAYV
+498 TFAYV
-503 EEITGEEKIMEI
+503 EEITGKDKLMEI
-515 ARLLGGTKITNAT
+515 ARLLGGTKITKAT

-535 IDNN
+535 IESH

>member
-232 GSALSNLQSVSESTK
+232 GSALSNLQSVSEYTK

-465 ASNHQVI
+465 ASNHQII